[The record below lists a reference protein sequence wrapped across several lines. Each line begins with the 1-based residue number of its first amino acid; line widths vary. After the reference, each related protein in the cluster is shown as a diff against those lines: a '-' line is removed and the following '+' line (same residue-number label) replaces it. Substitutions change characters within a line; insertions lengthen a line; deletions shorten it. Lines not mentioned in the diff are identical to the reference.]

1 MLSCR
6 LTLKHDK
13 AMAKIY
19 VASSWRNS
27 NQQQI
32 VNLIRRNGHQ
42 VYDFR
47 HPNDTPNNY
56 RWDEID
62 PEWKKWDITQY
73 MSALSHPIAEVGF
86 NNGLRAMMDADV
98 CVLLL
103 PCGKSAHAQAGFMA
117 GQGKKVVA
125 VMMQQQE
132 AELMYKLFDKV
143 VTTPRE
149 LIAYL
154 DSLDHKPKEF
164 QVLNLVLENTYY
176 DMILHKTKREEY
188 REIKPYWTKRLFFL
202 SPGMNGSRTGNVNG
216 NRSGKEN
223 GDDKEKGNGRRK
235 DKEKETYPNIP
246 DSILKE
252 WEEKEIQIN
261 TLITNGTIIPKHY
274 THICFRRGYTNTP
287 LFVEMM
293 GIQVGYGKPKW
304 GAPKQKEVFILQLG
318 NIINT

>member
-1 MLSCR
+1 
-6 LTLKHDK
+6 
-13 AMAKIY
+13 MARIY
-19 VASSWRNS
+19 VASSWRND

-32 VNLIRRNGHQ
+32 VNLIRSHGHQ

-86 NNGLRAMMDADV
+86 NNGLKAMTDADI

-125 VMMQQQE
+125 AMMQPQE

-143 VTTPRE
+143 VTTPKE

-164 QVLNLVLENTYY
+164 QVLNLVLENNYY
-176 DMILHKTKREEY
+176 DMILHKTKKEEY
-188 REIKPYWTKRLFFL
+188 REIKPYWTKRLFSL
-202 SPGMNGSRTGNVNG
+202 SPEINVNATEI
-216 NRSGKEN
+216 RKEN
-223 GDDKEKGNGRRK
+223 GYETRNGKGNGNEKIMDNKTRNRNGK
-235 DKEKETYPNIP
+235 GKEKETSHNIP
-246 DSILKE
+246 DRMLKE
-252 WEEKEIQIN
+252 WEEKGIHIS
-261 TLITNGTIIPKHY
+261 TLITDGTIIPKPY

-293 GIQVGYGKPKW
+293 GIHVGYGKTKW
-304 GAPKQKEVFILQLG
+304 GAPKHEEVFILQLG
-318 NIINT
+318 DITSI

>member
-1 MLSCR
+1 
-6 LTLKHDK
+6 
-13 AMAKIY
+13 MAKIY
-19 VASSWRNS
+19 VASSWRND

-32 VNLIRRNGHQ
+32 VNLIRRHGHH

-47 HPNDTPNNY
+47 HPNDAPNSY

-62 PEWKKWDITQY
+62 PEWKHWDITQY

-86 NNGLRAMMDADV
+86 NNGLRAMTDADV

-125 VMMQQQE
+125 VMMQPQE

-149 LIAYL
+149 LMAYL

-176 DMILHKTKREEY
+176 DMILHKDKKEEY
-188 REIKPYWTKRLFFL
+188 REIKPYWTKRLFSL
-202 SPGMNGSRTGNVNG
+202 SPEIIVIETVKRSDKR
-216 NRSGKEN
+216 NRNGKERGYEN
-223 GDDKEKGNGRRK
+223 RKGM
-235 DKEKETYPNIP
+235 EKESSHNIP
-246 DSILKE
+246 DRMLME
-252 WEEKEIQIN
+252 WEENKININ
-261 TLITNGTIIPKHY
+261 TLITNGTIIPKPY

-293 GIQVGYGKPKW
+293 GVHVGYGKTKW
-304 GAPKQKEVFILQLG
+304 GAPKQKEVFILKLG
-318 NIINT
+318 NITNI